1 MKIVRHTDA
10 NFSQKLREV
19 TAPSSLFDPG
29 IEQRTRAIIDAVQM
43 RGDDALL
50 EFTEKFDG
58 ARLTANQ
65 LAVTQAELMVA
76 SLKADESLR
85 AAVAEAEKNIATFA
99 RKSLL
104 RNWECRNSHGARVGE
119 KFDPFQPVRSRS
131 SSNAP
136 APSSTPFKSRGD
148 DALLEF
154 TEKFDGA
161 KLAADQLAVTQAE
174 LFNASL
180 AADESLRAAVA
191 EAEKNIA
198 AFARKSLRKN
208 WQMKNSHGASVGEK
222 FDPFQR
228 VGVYIPG
235 GTAPLVSTALMTITL
250 AKVAGCP
257 EIVVCT
263 PCGRDGSINPALLFA
278 ARAAG
283 ATEIYR
289 VGGAQA
295 IAAMA
300 YGTKTIRR
308 VQKIF
313 GPGNAYVV
321 TAKRLLVGHVAIDL
335 LPGPSELLVLA
346 DETANPKFAA
356 ADLLAQAEHGS
367 GHERVWLV
375 TTSAKILKAVEKEIA
390 KQLPKLARREFIQ
403 RVLDDNAWLIQVKS
417 LDDARGAGEPA
428 RAGALRSDD
437 AQSAQ
442 GFRRHSDGG
451 RDFPR
456 AVVADGAGRLRG
468 RAEPHAADRRR
479 GRVVCRPDRGP
490 VPAPHQRG
498 GIQPR
503 LAQESAARRE
513 KIRGTGRLGRAWEKR
528 GNQEINPRSTRL
540 VRHCKTCVLKITRMT
555 CSNGWKTRIMPPNIS
570 RRCWRKKTARRS

>member
-10 NFSQKLREV
+10 NFSRKLREV
-19 TAPSSLFDPG
+19 TAPSSLFDPV

-50 EFTEKFDG
+50 EFTKKFDG
-58 ARLTANQ
+58 ARFAADR

-119 KFDPFQPVRSRS
+119 KFDPFQ
-131 SSNAP
+131 
-136 APSSTPFKSRGD
+136 
-148 DALLEF
+148 
-154 TEKFDGA
+154 
-161 KLAADQLAVTQAE
+161 
-174 LFNASL
+174 
-180 AADESLRAAVA
+180 
-191 EAEKNIA
+191 
-198 AFARKSLRKN
+198 
-208 WQMKNSHGASVGEK
+208 
-222 FDPFQR
+222 R
-228 VGVYIPG
+228 VGAYVPG
-235 GTAPLVSTALMTITL
+235 GKAPLVSTVLMTVTL
-250 AKVAGCP
+250 AKVAGCK

-263 PCGRDGSINPALLFA
+263 PCGQDGSINSALLFA

-300 YGTKTIRR
+300 YGTNTIRR

-346 DETANPKFAA
+346 DETANPKLAA

-375 TTSAKILKAVEKEIA
+375 TTSAKVLKAIQGEIA
-390 KQLPKLARREFIQ
+390 QQLPKLARREYIQ
-403 RVLDDNAWLIQVKS
+403 RVLADNTWLIHVKS
-417 LDDARGAGEPA
+417 LDDAVALANRLAPEHCEVMTRNPRQVSSGILTAGAIFLGPWSPTVLGDYVAGPSHTLPTGGAGASFAGLTVDQFQRRTSVVEYDRASLKKALPA
-428 RAGALRSDD
+428 VKKFAELEGLNAHGK
-437 AQSAQ
+437 SA
-442 GFRRHSDGG
+442 
-451 RDFPR
+451 
-456 AVVADGAGRLRG
+456 
-468 RAEPHAADRRR
+468 E
-479 GRVVCRPDRGP
+479 
-490 VPAPHQRG
+490 
-498 GIQPR
+498 
-503 LAQESAARRE
+503 
-513 KIRGTGRLGRAWEKR
+513 
-528 GNQEINPRSTRL
+528 
-540 VRHCKTCVLKITRMT
+540 VRIK
-555 CSNGWKTRIMPPNIS
+555 
-570 RRCWRKKTARRS
+570 